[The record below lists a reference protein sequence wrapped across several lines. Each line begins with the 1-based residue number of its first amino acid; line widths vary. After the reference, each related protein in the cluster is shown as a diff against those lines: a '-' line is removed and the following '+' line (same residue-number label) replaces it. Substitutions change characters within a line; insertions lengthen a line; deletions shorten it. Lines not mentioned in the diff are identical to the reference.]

1 MVFAKRNTMKAF
13 AIAAVLLVTACSG
26 GQPAADASHPGRAV
40 FQQQCGLCHSVDGS
54 RSQGPSLQ
62 GVYGRP
68 AGSLA
73 GFAYTKA
80 LKESGL
86 TWDQATLDAFLDN
99 PMAKVPGSMMVTS
112 LKDPAQRAAVIGYL
126 QTLKAP

>member
-1 MVFAKRNTMKAF
+1 MKALIVALVF
-13 AIAAVLLVTACSG
+13 VAAACSNPPSET
-26 GQPAADASHPGRAV
+26 PAAKAESPGRVV
-40 FQQQCGLCHSVDGS
+40 FQQQCALCHTTDGS
-54 RSQGPSLQ
+54 RSQGPSLS
-62 GVYGRP
+62 GVVGRP

-86 TWDQATLDAFLDN
+86 TWDDANLNAFLEN

-112 LKDPAQRAAVIGYL
+112 VKDAGQRAAVIEYL
-126 QTLKAP
+126 RTLKNP